1 MSGGVLARI
10 IEHKRAE
17 VAARRKAR
25 PLAAMREQAEDASPV
40 RGFHAALGRH
50 RPAVIAELK
59 KASPSAGVIRA
70 DFQPAA
76 IAESYAG
83 AGAACLSVLTDER
96 FFHGADAH
104 LQEAKGACRLPVLRK
119 DFVVDAYQ
127 LYEARAL
134 GADCVLLMASVLQR
148 ERLADFADMARS
160 LGLDALF
167 EVHDRAEL
175 DTVLSLQPALVG
187 VNNRDLYTFETCLAT
202 TIALREHIPP
212 DVTVVAESGIHSRDD
227 VRRLRAAN
235 VHAFLVGTA
244 FMRHADPGAALR
256 EIIEP

>member
-25 PLAAMREQAEDASPV
+25 PLAAIREQAECAPPV
-40 RGFHAALGRH
+40 RGFHAALKH
-50 RPAVIAELK
+50 RQPAVIAELK
-59 KASPSAGVIRA
+59 NASPSAGVIRR

-76 IAESYAG
+76 IAESYAQ

-96 FFHGADAH
+96 FFQGADAH
-104 LQEAKGACRLPVLRK
+104 LEEAKSACELPVLRK

-127 LYEARAL
+127 LFEARAL
-134 GADCVLLMASVLQR
+134 GADCVLLMASVLRR
-148 ERLADFADMARS
+148 EQLADFSAVAAALS
-160 LGLDALF
+160 LDVLF

-187 VNNRDLYTFETCLAT
+187 VNNRDLHTFETCLDT
-202 TIALREHIPP
+202 TIRLREHIPP
-212 DVTVVAESGIHSRDD
+212 NVTVVAESGIHSRDD
-227 VRRLRAAN
+227 MRRLRAAD

-244 FMRHADPGAALR
+244 FMRHADPGCALR
-256 EIIEP
+256 ELIAP